1 MYIMCVCLF
10 SALSRRVGALQI
22 SIIIIIK
29 TLHIHGSQWR
39 WGLESP
45 QSIKNIASSV
55 QEMCTVSFNCHQ
67 NVALGKETIP
77 QSAQKCSHRSPTTK
91 KWKHALLPE
100 PFNHWPLYIIYIYM
114 KSDMGLWC
122 DRHRCIW
129 RDWLKK
135 CEQQCCAAPNN
146 ARTGKNNTVHK
157 IRVQKRLKKPLLFI
171 RTKHN
176 MQIFGFSPLS
186 SYKWHLKR
194 RIFQAPDMKT
204 TQLNQKQIS
213 VLYISFFTV

>member
-55 QEMCTVSFNCHQ
+55 QEMCTVSFNCHP
-67 NVALGKETIP
+67 NVALGMETIP

-100 PFNHWPLYIIYIYM
+100 PFNHWPLYIIYIYIWNLTWGCDVTDTDVSEGTGS
-114 KSDMGLWC
+114 KSVSSNAVLHPIMLGL
-122 DRHRCIW
+122 
-129 RDWLKK
+129 
-135 CEQQCCAAPNN
+135 E
-146 ARTGKNNTVHK
+146 
-157 IRVQKRLKKPLLFI
+157 
-171 RTKHN
+171 
-176 MQIFGFSPLS
+176 
-186 SYKWHLKR
+186 
-194 RIFQAPDMKT
+194 KT
-204 TQLNQKQIS
+204 TQ
-213 VLYISFFTV
+213 FTKSESKKS